1 MFSLLHFW
9 LCQRIVS
16 SEGKEATARALQR
29 SVDRAVADS
38 VRVFFFQ
45 REFDSRQ
52 ADAVNRH
59 IGARMVA
66 IDPLGYD
73 WEGQMNLIAD
83 ELACP

>member
-1 MFSLLHFW
+1 MW
-9 LCQRIVS
+9 AAKAR
-16 SEGKEATARALQR
+16 EATARALQR

-59 IGARMVA
+59 IEGRMVA

-83 ELACP
+83 GFACP